1 MAETFRDEPR
11 IEDADAIE
19 RLVTRAGNFN
29 TAEIAIAREL
39 IDENLAKG
47 PEASGYYF
55 LFADGPNGLE
65 GYSCF
70 GPVPG
75 ANRRFEIYWIAVD
88 PSAQRSGLGA
98 RLQQATEER
107 VKAMGGVYL
116 VAETSTLP
124 AYAAARKF
132 YTSRGFVQIAEV
144 PDWHDDGDG
153 MAIFRKKL

>member
-11 IEDADAIE
+11 ASDADAIE

-29 TAEIAIAREL
+29 AAEIAIAREL

-55 LFADGPNGLE
+55 LFADGPEGLE
-65 GYSCF
+65 GYSCY

-88 PSAQRSGLGA
+88 PGAQRGGLGA
-98 RLQQATEER
+98 KLQGATEDK

-124 AYAAARKF
+124 AYAAARRF
-132 YTSRGFVQIAEV
+132 YTSKGFKLIAEV

-153 MAIFRKKL
+153 LAIYRKKL

>member
-1 MAETFRDEPR
+1 MAETLRENPK
-11 IEDADAIE
+11 IEAAGALE
-19 RLVTRAGNFN
+19 RVVPRAGIFN
-29 TAEIAIAREL
+29 CAEIAIAREL

-55 LFADGPNGLE
+55 LFADGPAGLE

-107 VKAMGGVYL
+107 VKA
-116 VAETSTLP
+116 
-124 AYAAARKF
+124 
-132 YTSRGFVQIAEV
+132 
-144 PDWHDDGDG
+144 
-153 MAIFRKKL
+153 